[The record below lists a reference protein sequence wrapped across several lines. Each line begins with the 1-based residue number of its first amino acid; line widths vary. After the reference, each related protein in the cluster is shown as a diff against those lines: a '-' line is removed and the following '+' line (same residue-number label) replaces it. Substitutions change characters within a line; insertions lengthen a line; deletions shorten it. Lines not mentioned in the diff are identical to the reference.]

1 MEPKGSELEGPL
13 SLQNPP
19 AWNLPDPSPTTE
31 EKMPPLLAGALSL
44 KVSASFLQQNDPDAA
59 GGSSVSGFSAGL
71 FQFYI
76 LFQASAYYMDSI
88 HVSIPNVLE
97 HEQPL
102 EYSSIVKIQYVQN

>member
-1 MEPKGSELEGPL
+1 MLFSKEIQVNNFTSLDEESL
-13 SLQNPP
+13 SMYGAKPETINEDI
-19 AWNLPDPSPTTE
+19 NMNSV
-31 EKMPPLLAGALSL
+31 LLTQIII
-44 KVSASFLQQNDPDAA
+44 FF
-59 GGSSVSGFSAGL
+59 FSAGL

-102 EYSSIVKIQYVQN
+102 E